1 MSGSVETSTQPWAAR
16 TDLADVQR
24 IGYHTPWCHHHF
36 RSMAMSMTSN
46 PVGWRTFRDAP
57 GWPGQVTNAIRAPRR
72 YRDMT
77 HCLRVCIV
85 LALAWFLA
93 SCQAAPVTGRG
104 QLILLPESQDAE
116 LGLTAYRQI
125 LSESKISKNQEL
137 NRRVEEVGQRIAAI
151 SPHPEWDWQFT
162 VIEDDQPNAFALPG
176 GKVGV
181 NTALFKVA
189 RNDAQLATVMGH
201 EVAHAIARHGAE
213 RISQGLLT
221 QAGLAVIGAAT
232 QEGSYVQMAA
242 AAATLAIILPY
253 SRTQESEADHI
264 GLLYMSRAGYD
275 PREAVTLWENFEA
288 LGGDRPPEFLSTHPS
303 EGTRIARL
311 QQLMPEAVAVYDRS
325 RARY

>member
-1 MSGSVETSTQPWAAR
+1 
-16 TDLADVQR
+16 
-24 IGYHTPWCHHHF
+24 
-36 RSMAMSMTSN
+36 
-46 PVGWRTFRDAP
+46 
-57 GWPGQVTNAIRAPRR
+57 
-72 YRDMT
+72 MT
-77 HCLRVCIV
+77 HRLRICAV

-93 SCQAAPVTGRG
+93 SCQAAPVTGRS

-116 LGLTAYRQI
+116 LGLTAYQQI
-125 LSESKISKNQEL
+125 LSESKISKDREL
-137 NRRVEEVGQRIAAI
+137 NRRVKEVGQRIAEI

-181 NTALFKVA
+181 NTGLFKVA
-189 RNDAQLATVMGH
+189 KNDSQLATVMGH

-213 RISQGLLT
+213 RMSQGLLT
-221 QAGLAVIGAAT
+221 QTGLAVVGAAT
-232 QEGSYVQMAA
+232 REGSYVQMAA

-264 GLLYMSRAGYD
+264 GLLYMAEAGYD
-275 PREAVTLWENFEA
+275 PREAVALWENFEA

-311 QQLMPEAVAVYDRS
+311 QQLMPEALAVYDRS